1 MSNCI
6 GRFFSN
12 NKIAPPPPPVEADEK
27 YIVYILYASQEV
39 IEKAT
44 AELNNQLNDI
54 KMQNN
59 VIEMQNINP
68 KNADPNDLTNAMIDD
83 VISVND
89 AETGSNPEADPNEL
103 ADAMNDDVDSNT
115 DTNSDSGNY
124 GWASDGYVWV
134 RNSNLAIEENF
145 MV

>member
-1 MSNCI
+1 MFNRI
-6 GRFFSN
+6 KRFFSN
-12 NKIAPPPPPVEADEK
+12 KKVAPAPQPADDK
-27 YIVYILYASQEV
+27 YIVIVQYASQEV
-39 IEKAT
+39 IGKAT
-44 AELNNQLNDI
+44 AELHNYL
-54 KMQNN
+54 N

-68 KNADPNDLTNAMIDD
+68 KKADPNELADAMIDD
-83 VISVND
+83 VFFNND

-103 ADAMNDDVDSNT
+103 ADAMIDDVDSNT

-134 RNSNLAIEENF
+134 RNPNLDIEENF